1 MLDFRPSKENPPV
14 IWAGRWMLPFIM
26 RFFLKVFKVDIDP
39 ESLERLKSTHGFATV
54 LVPNHVTDADPYV
67 MFALSTRLGERFRYM
82 TAQESFYTHA
92 GGRLRGFFLQRLGCY
107 SVVRGAVDRESF
119 RMTREVLTKG
129 EQKLVIFAEGEI
141 SHQNDTV
148 MPFESGVVQL
158 CFWAMD
164 DMKKTGEVKPVY
176 LVPVA
181 IKYAYQKEMWGE
193 IGKGVTTLERK
204 ILPKNSSPPE
214 DLYDRLR
221 NVGAILVETLA
232 KEYQL
237 RLRENDSLN
246 ERIQQLR
253 EHILSQIEDFMEI
266 VPQPESTPLKRVRTI
281 RNRID
286 EEVYREADE
295 MTEYEKE
302 IHEQRLDTFRQF
314 YIDLNR
320 VINFIAIYDGY
331 VREKPSPERFLEV
344 IARLEIEVF
353 GRSKPK
359 GPITA
364 FLRVGTPQNLLD
376 VYETYKKEK
385 RHTTQQVTLELETAV
400 QNLISGISPMSH

>member
-1 MLDFRPSKENPPV
+1 MLDFRPSKENPLV
-14 IWAGRWMLPFIM
+14 IWAARWMLPFIM
-26 RFFLKVFKVDIDP
+26 RFFLKVFEVDIDS
-39 ESLERLKSTHGFATV
+39 ESLKRLKSTHGFATV

-67 MFALSTRLGERFRYM
+67 MFALSKRIGERFRYM

-119 RMTREVLTKG
+119 RMTREILTKG
-129 EQKLVIFAEGEI
+129 EQKLVVFAEGEI

-204 ILPKNSSPPE
+204 ILPKHSSPPE

-221 NVGAILVETLA
+221 NVGAILVGTLA

-237 RLRENDSLN
+237 RLSENDSLN

-286 EEVYREADE
+286 EEVYREVDE
-295 MTEYEKE
+295 MTAYEKE

-364 FLRVGTPQNLLD
+364 FLRVGTPKNLLD

-385 RHTTQQVTLELETAV
+385 RHITQQVTLELETAV
-400 QNLISGISPMSH
+400 QNLISGLSH

>member
-1 MLDFRPSKENPPV
+1 
-14 IWAGRWMLPFIM
+14 
-26 RFFLKVFKVDIDP
+26 
-39 ESLERLKSTHGFATV
+39 
-54 LVPNHVTDADPYV
+54 
-67 MFALSTRLGERFRYM
+67 
-82 TAQESFYTHA
+82 
-92 GGRLRGFFLQRLGCY
+92 
-107 SVVRGAVDRESF
+107 
-119 RMTREVLTKG
+119 
-129 EQKLVIFAEGEI
+129 
-141 SHQNDTV
+141 
-148 MPFESGVVQL
+148 
-158 CFWAMD
+158 
-164 DMKKTGEVKPVY
+164 
-176 LVPVA
+176 
-181 IKYAYQKEMWGE
+181 
-193 IGKGVTTLERK
+193 
-204 ILPKNSSPPE
+204 
-214 DLYDRLR
+214 
-221 NVGAILVETLA
+221 
-232 KEYQL
+232 
-237 RLRENDSLN
+237 
-246 ERIQQLR
+246 
-253 EHILSQIEDFMEI
+253 MEI